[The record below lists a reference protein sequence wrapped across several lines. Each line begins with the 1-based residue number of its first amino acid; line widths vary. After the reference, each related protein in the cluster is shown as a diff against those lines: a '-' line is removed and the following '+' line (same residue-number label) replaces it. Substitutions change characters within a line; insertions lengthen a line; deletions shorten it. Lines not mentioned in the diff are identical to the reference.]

1 MQLGSQFSKPTFLEQ
16 IDIFGIAIAIRF
28 NTSPSHNTRFGGFI
42 TLGILGILFFQL
54 ITVLEVLF
62 KQENPQ
68 VIQSNDYIYQ
78 PEPFK
83 ITPKTFNFAI
93 GLQDINFNQFMDE
106 TIYVVKGTQQNLVKT
121 YNQTTGEYDQQWIY
135 NDIQLVQCTEENFQI
150 DETAK
155 YFLQQLYQK
164 MYCFNINE
172 DNAVVEGEF
181 SALVYRSIVLS
192 FDECIG
198 DGCATQE
205 KKMNYINQ
213 PTLALF
219 MSNNIIQIKDKYKPY
234 QTIGKNLYWV
244 SGPQFNKYIT
254 LNLVNNYINSDFA
267 FYGSNWQQDRVVSL
281 STTGESV
288 LPRTG
293 NTMFSLTL
301 VYEKNLEINY
311 YRTYLKL
318 DQAFSQLGGLFN
330 GLLAI
335 GFIICKPLSQLELN
349 RKLLN
354 SIFNISKEDQEE
366 IEKDQ
371 INTPKAQQNAGNL
384 QFKDQAERVSQSQ
397 VLSQSQK
404 LKGSK
409 SEVKNSTD
417 LINQIKNQANTKK
430 KEEINND
437 VNNFFKVQFSELQIK
452 FRDYLQ
458 YYLRF
463 FKRFQSVKQKIIT
476 YGTDKLYS
484 QIDIFYIINKMIELE
499 KLKHLLLNEHQ
510 IKLFEYLP
518 RPQLSLQDMIEQEN
532 SQQANEKEKS
542 PQITDFNMSMNS
554 PNPKNQQGKNNQ
566 KAASKDKGKFTIF
579 ALDDKDP
586 LQKAQN
592 AQRAFNYIQR
602 RAQKGKKSQIDEK
615 LIRMLDPKLVGM
627 FKENSFDFGTQPIDL
642 DEDSDDNEGES
653 EIKRGV
659 DKQSS
664 AIKKS
669 IFQPDATFK
678 IDKTIIELEEEEEN
692 KDLFNI
698 SSMPVNQEKNQQNQD
713 ILNKIDLSQINQ
725 KSTLLLTQSQSITP
739 QQQPKQNKNNVNI
752 LQGAQNQIEMTDYL
766 DSNNISLTQ
775 SPFTTKR
782 QLQDKNQEVSEEKD
796 KKDDVDD
803 GNHGDQQDI
812 IEDDKRN
819 ENDEN
824 GIQISKPY
832 NARKYF
838 DNSDHHQ

>member
-54 ITVLEVLF
+54 ISVLEVLF
-62 KQENPQ
+62 KQANPQ
-68 VIQSNDYIYQ
+68 VIQSNDYVYQ
-78 PEPFK
+78 PEPFQ

-106 TIYVVKGTQQNLVKT
+106 TIYVVKGVQQNLIKT
-121 YNQTTGEYDQQWIY
+121 KNETTGDYDQKWIIK
-135 NDIQLVQCTEENFQI
+135 DIQLVQCTEENFQI
-150 DETAK
+150 EDTQQ

-164 MYCFNINE
+164 MYCFNLEE
-172 DNAVVEGEF
+172 DNATIEGEF
-181 SALVYRSIVLS
+181 SALIYRSIVLH

-198 DGCATQE
+198 NGCATNQT
-205 KKMNYINQ
+205 KMNYINQ

-244 SGPQFNKYIT
+244 SGPEFNKYVT
-254 LNLVNNYINSDFA
+254 LNFVNNYINSDFA
-267 FYGSNWQQDRVVSL
+267 FYGNKWQKDRVVSL
-281 STTGESV
+281 STSGESV
-288 LPRTG
+288 LPRTS

-311 YRTYLKL
+311 YRSYLKL

-371 INTPKAQQNAGNL
+371 IHAPTAQQKADSP
-384 QFKDQAERVSQSQ
+384 QQRDQSQSQ
-397 VLSQSQK
+397 VLKESQK
-404 LKGSK
+404 MKASK
-409 SEVKNSTD
+409 SEIKNSTD
-417 LINQIKNQANTKK
+417 IINQIKNQANTKK
-430 KEEINND
+430 KGEINND

-452 FRDYLQ
+452 FRDYLS

-499 KLKHLLLNEHQ
+499 KLKHLLLNQHQ

-518 RPQLSLQDMIEQEN
+518 RPQLRLQDMIEQEN
-532 SQQANEKEKS
+532 ANNDPNEKEKS

-554 PNPKNQQGKNNQ
+554 PDIKKNQ
-566 KAASKDKGKFTIF
+566 KAKEKDKFTIF

-586 LQKAQN
+586 LQKAQD

-602 RAQKGKKSQIDEK
+602 RAQRGKKSQIDEK
-615 LIRMLDPKLVGM
+615 LVRMLDPKLVNM
-627 FKENSFDFGTQPIDL
+627 FKDNSFDFGTQPINL
-642 DEDSDDNEGES
+642 DEDSDDNEGENDAKKG
-653 EIKRGV
+653 I

-664 AIKKS
+664 VLKKS
-669 IFQPDATFK
+669 IFQADATFK
-678 IDKTIIELEEEEEN
+678 IDKTILEQEEEEEN
-692 KDLFNI
+692 KDLFNVSNI
-698 SSMPVNQEKNQQNQD
+698 PIKQDRSQQNQEA
-713 ILNKIDLSQINQ
+713 INQMDLSQINQ
-725 KSTLLLTQSQSITP
+725 KSVLLLTQSQSITP
-739 QQQPKQNKNNVNI
+739 KQSAKQNKSNTNI
-752 LQGAQNQIEMTDYL
+752 QKGAQNQGDITDYL

-775 SPFTTKR
+775 SPFTTNR
-782 QLQDKNQEVSEEKD
+782 QLQDKNQDGIQEKGKND
-796 KKDDVDD
+796 YSQE
-803 GNHGDQQDI
+803 NHHDQQDI

-819 ENDEN
+819 EGDEN
-824 GIQISKPY
+824 GIQVTRPS

>member
-54 ITVLEVLF
+54 ISVLEVLF
-62 KQENPQ
+62 KQANPQ
-68 VIQSNDYIYQ
+68 VIQSNDYVYQ

-93 GLQDINFNQFMDE
+93 GLQDINFNQFLDE
-106 TIYVVKGTQQNLVKT
+106 TMYVVKGTQQNLIKT
-121 YNQTTGEYDQQWIY
+121 YNQTTREYDQSWTY

-150 DETAK
+150 EETNK

-164 MYCFNINE
+164 MYCFNLKE
-172 DNAVVEGEF
+172 ENAVVEGEF
-181 SALVYRSIVLS
+181 SALIYRSVVLH

-198 DGCATQE
+198 DGCATKE

-219 MSNNIIQIKDKYKPY
+219 MSNNIIQIKDKYTPY

-244 SGPQFNKYIT
+244 SGPEFNKYIT
-254 LNLVNNYINSDFA
+254 LNLVNNYINSDFT
-267 FYGSNWQQDRVVSL
+267 FYGNKWQKDRVVSL

-288 LPRTG
+288 LPRTS

-311 YRTYLKL
+311 YRSYLKL

-335 GFIICKPLSQLELN
+335 GFVICKPLSQLELN

-354 SIFNISKEDQEE
+354 SIFDISKEDQEE
-366 IEKDQ
+366 LEKDK
-371 INTPKAQQNAGNL
+371 INTPTAQQKASNL
-384 QFKDQAERVSQSQ
+384 QFKDSAERVSQSQ
-397 VLSQSQK
+397 TLKMSEK

-409 SEVKNSTD
+409 SEVKNSTEM
-417 LINQIKNQANTKK
+417 INQIKNQANTKK

-452 FRDYLQ
+452 LRDYLS

-463 FKRFQSVKQKIIT
+463 FKRFQSIKQKIIT
-476 YGTDKLYS
+476 YGTNKLYS

-518 RPQLSLQDMIEQEN
+518 RPQLRLQEVIDQEK

-554 PNPKNQQGKNNQ
+554 PNSKQQEAKKNQ
-566 KAASKDKGKFTIF
+566 KFTIF
-579 ALDDKDP
+579 ALYDKDP

-602 RAQKGKKSQIDEK
+602 KAQKGKKSQIDVK
-615 LIRMLDPKLVGM
+615 LVRMLDPKLVNM
-627 FKENSFDFGTQPIDL
+627 FKENSFDFGSQPIQL
-642 DEDSDDNEGES
+642 DDDSDDNEGDS
-653 EIKRGV
+653 GVKRGV
-659 DKQSS
+659 DKHPSN
-664 AIKKS
+664 IKKS
-669 IFQPDATFK
+669 IFQPDTTFK
-678 IDKTIIELEEEEEN
+678 IDKTIIQQEDEEEY

-698 SSMPVNQEKNQQNQD
+698 SSMPVNQDKGKQNQMVV
-713 ILNKIDLSQINQ
+713 NKIDLNQINQ
-725 KSTLLLTQSQSITP
+725 KSALLLSQSQSITP
-739 QQQPKQNKNNVNI
+739 QQQAQNKSYPNI
-752 LQGAQNQIEMTDYL
+752 IQGAQNQNDDFDYL
-766 DSNNISLTQ
+766 DSNNISFNQ

-782 QLQDKNQEVSEEKD
+782 QLQEKNQDKSQDKD
-796 KKDDVDD
+796 KQNDVDT
-803 GNHGDQQDI
+803 NYHDQHDI

-819 ENDEN
+819 ESDEN
-824 GIQISKPY
+824 GIQVAQPN